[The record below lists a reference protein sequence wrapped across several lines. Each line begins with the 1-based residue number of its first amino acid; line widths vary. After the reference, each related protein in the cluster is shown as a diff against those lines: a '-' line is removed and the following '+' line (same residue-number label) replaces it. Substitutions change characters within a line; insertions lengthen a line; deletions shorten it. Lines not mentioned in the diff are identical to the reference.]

1 MKRRRAHI
9 WLPQELLSEI
19 DEIVGPRGC
28 SAFLLETAR
37 EALKRRKLLRF
48 LASDD
53 VVWKDENHPELAKGT
68 AEWVRGLRQES
79 EARGNRKKKQQSRAK

>member
-1 MKRRRAHI
+1 MKTRRAHI

-19 DEIVGPRGC
+19 DEIVGPRGR

-68 AEWVRGLRQES
+68 AKWVRGLRQES

>member
-19 DEIVGPRGC
+19 DEIVGPRGR

-53 VVWKDENHPELAKGT
+53 VVWKDENHHELAKGT
-68 AEWVRGLRQES
+68 SEWVRGLRQES

>member
-19 DEIVGPRGC
+19 NEIVGPRGR